1 MYGPDYPLNP
11 AFTSAGILQEHNI
24 QCPPDSPN
32 RSWIDHISESSRRR
46 HEVFLLK
53 QRKEKLRKRRMVRRR
68 EYQRLRNMV
77 PSIAKKP
84 AVSKVTVI
92 EEAIRYIDYLH
103 GALLTRLK
111 TKGLPNC
118 LRGADI
124 DVNHLNLEDIKA
136 LVCQLVEK
144 NNQLKK
150 RQQQQRQN
158 YRGNNT
164 PISVFEKSRQVPSYL
179 AKKMMRKR
187 T

>member
-1 MYGPDYPLNP
+1 MYGPDNPLKQ
-11 AFTSAGILQEHNI
+11 AFTSAGILQEHNL
-24 QCPPDSPN
+24 QCPPS

-53 QRKEKLRKRRMVRRR
+53 QRKEKLRRRRMVRKR

-77 PSIAKKP
+77 PSIAKRP

-103 GALLTRLK
+103 GALLTRLR
-111 TKGLPNC
+111 TRGLPSC
-118 LRGADI
+118 LRGVDI

-136 LVCQLVEK
+136 LVCQLVER

-150 RQQQQRQN
+150 RQQQQRQMSS
-158 YRGNNT
+158 GSSSS
-164 PISVFEKSRQVPSYL
+164 SVFERSRHVPSYL
-179 AKKMMRKR
+179 TKTTLRKR